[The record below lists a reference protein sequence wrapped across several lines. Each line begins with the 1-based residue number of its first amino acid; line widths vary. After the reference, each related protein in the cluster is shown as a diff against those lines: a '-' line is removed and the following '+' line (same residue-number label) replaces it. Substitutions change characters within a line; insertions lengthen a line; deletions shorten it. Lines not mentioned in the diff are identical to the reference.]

1 MSGNNIIVA
10 GNENIA
16 IGNRNCI
23 IGEHNTCGTK
33 GFHVLCANANENLIS
48 IDVKNI
54 SLNEISNEM
63 LDKEMLLVTTGAS
76 TPGITCRGISSITT
90 NIAQISASAYDIQ
103 LNKLTGNAK
112 IYLYFPH
119 NPTIGSSVTV
129 NDSFAT
135 GSYNMALGF
144 NSHVEGYLNTA
155 IGNYGHAEGKE
166 NIASWGAHVEGN
178 LNQALDVCDH
188 VEGRFNTAT
197 LRISHAEGCA
207 TSALAAMAHVA
218 GCKAVCLP
226 NDHGSFV
233 WNGSYG
239 KNYTGIDSSGLSN
252 VVPYESHG
260 AGSFNINPKAGLS
273 GFYIGDKNFY
283 SLLNSRVDDAIAK
296 ADIAYADGKNA
307 FVVNIDYYY
316 SDISAD
322 EALSDKN
329 DFYFASIEL
338 ADDSNFFT
346 VDWGDGSSLE
356 AFVENTSMLKHTYE
370 KPGTYCITISD
381 DVKTI

>member
-16 IGNRNCI
+16 IGDRNCI

-33 GFHVLCANANENLIS
+33 GFRVLCANADQNLIS

-54 SLNEISNEM
+54 SLSEISSEM

-76 TPGITCRGISSITT
+76 TPGITCRGISSVTA

-129 NDSFAT
+129 NDSFVT

-166 NIASWGAHVEGN
+166 NIASWGAHAEGN

-188 VEGRFNTAT
+188 VEGRFNIANV
-197 LRISHAEGCA
+197 RISHAEGCA

-218 GCKAVCLP
+218 GCRAICLP
-226 NDHGSFV
+226 NDHGSYV

-239 KNYTGIDSSGLSN
+239 KNYTDVKAIGLST

-273 GFYIGDKNFY
+273 GFYIGNENFRT
-283 SLLNSRVDDAIAK
+283 LLNTRTDDAMSK
-296 ADIAYADGKNA
+296 ANTAYANGKNA
-307 FVVNIDYYY
+307 FVINIDYYY
-316 SDISAD
+316 SDISAN
-322 EALSDKN
+322 ELSSDKN

-346 VDWGDGSSLE
+346 IDWGDGSSLE
-356 AFVENTSMLKHTYE
+356 AFVEDASMLKHTYE
-370 KPGTYCITISD
+370 KPGTYCITVSD